1 MSSSFAFQFTLC
13 ALIILQVDSD
23 VTTVNEILGG
33 FVTFHLDYP
42 DFEYPAHITWKK
54 GNTLLHNRTYHR
66 LTISSNGTLALE
78 NIEKKDEGQYTVS
91 VYNITGNLVYQRIF
105 QLYVHEPTQI
115 PAVHVSGHIERGDLL
130 CERTNRSGLRFHWTL
145 DGHPVNLT
153 ETEDDGKR
161 IILAKEMAGKLD
173 CQIHHKNS
181 TNECSIIELECKER
195 DLLQQPLFLYT
206 MAACGGGAIVLAV
219 IASLITCCYLKSKQQ
234 FIPVPSEE
242 EKEEG
247 MTMSVISN
255 EGTKSPPNGDH
266 HEAPSAPDDSPPN
279 PESTETCQDREA
291 EPKMEAASE
300 VTPDPKVV
308 VDIKNEEFLCDS
320 FPDPIDP

>member
-1 MSSSFAFQFTLC
+1 SFAFQFTLC
-13 ALIILQVDSD
+13 ALIILQVHSD

-66 LTISSNGTLALE
+66 LTISSNGTLALK
-78 NIEKKDEGQYTVS
+78 NIEKKDEGQYTAS

-105 QLYVHEPTQI
+105 QLYIHEPTQI
-115 PAVHVSGHIERGDLL
+115 PAVHVSGHSDETDLL
-130 CERTNRSGLRFHWTL
+130 CERANRSGLRFHWTL
-145 DGHPVNLT
+145 NGHPVDLT

-161 IILAKEMAGKLD
+161 IILAKEVAGKLD

-181 TNECSIIELECKER
+181 TNECSIIELKCKER

-206 MAACGGGAIVLAV
+206 LAACGGGAIVLAV
-219 IASLITCCYLKSKQQ
+219 IASLITCCCLKSKQQ

-279 PESTETCQDREA
+279 PESTETCQDLEA

-300 VTPDPKVV
+300 VTPDPEVV
-308 VDIKNEEFLCDS
+308 VDINNEEFLCDS